1 MGTWGTEPWDNDIAA
16 DWFHI
21 LFRSIPDT
29 VIEGLRDSSSDIQ
42 VAALWTCIQLCRV
55 YVWDIDRLTETL
67 QLAVE
72 TADRILA
79 GHNGYL
85 KKWEEDE
92 PLQRHRLQAMR
103 DELASRLINLR
114 S

>member
-29 VIEGLRDSSSDIQ
+29 VIEGLRDSSSDI
-42 VAALWTCIQLCRV
+42 
-55 YVWDIDRLTETL
+55 